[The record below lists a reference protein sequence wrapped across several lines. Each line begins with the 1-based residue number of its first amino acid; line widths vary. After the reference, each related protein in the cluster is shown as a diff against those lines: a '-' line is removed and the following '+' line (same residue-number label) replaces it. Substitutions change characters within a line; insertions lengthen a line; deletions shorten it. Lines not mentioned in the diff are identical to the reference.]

1 LDYLKVKSEKN
12 EEGDKIAVYYA
23 YGSIVDNSAMDLLSG
38 GGHNIVGKIT
48 AEDLRKLADDEDIK
62 AVVFR
67 VNSGGGS
74 AVASEQIRHAVKLL
88 KAKKPVV
95 VSMGG
100 MAASGGYYISA
111 PANWIVAEPTTLTGS
126 IGIFGMFPDMSGLL
140 TEKIGVKFDEVKT
153 NKNSAFGTK
162 ARPFTPEE
170 MSILEKYVDRGY
182 KLFRQRVAEGRKM
195 TTDQVEQIAQ
205 GHVWI
210 GQDAMKIKLVDELGG
225 IEKAIN
231 KAAALAKIKDFH
243 TQSYPAQ
250 TDWITQ
256 LMDRMEGSNYL
267 DEQMRV
273 TLGEYY
279 DVFSTMKTMN
289 QQSAIQARIPYYI
302 YVR

>member
-1 LDYLKVKSEKN
+1 
-12 EEGDKIAVYYA
+12 
-23 YGSIVDNSAMDLLSG
+23 
-38 GGHNIVGKIT
+38 
-48 AEDLRKLADDEDIK
+48 
-62 AVVFR
+62 
-67 VNSGGGS
+67 
-74 AVASEQIRHAVKLL
+74 
-88 KAKKPVV
+88 
-95 VSMGG
+95 
-100 MAASGGYYISA
+100 
-111 PANWIVAEPTTLTGS
+111 
-126 IGIFGMFPDMSGLL
+126 
-140 TEKIGVKFDEVKT
+140 
-153 NKNSAFGTK
+153 
-162 ARPFTPEE
+162 
-170 MSILEKYVDRGY
+170 
-182 KLFRQRVAEGRKM
+182 M